1 MAHKKRERTRQQAK
15 EKREFQKFML
25 IKVLLPPSPPLSLS
39 LLTSVIVFQSLA
51 GPGYFMP
58 AEPEMP
64 SEPELKTPPDT
75 KRHELVVFNP
85 GERRGSH
92 ETNIYYEE
100 FFQLRG
106 TESTMFSR
114 DCFTP

>member
-25 IKVLLPPSPPLSLS
+25 IKVGPPTSPF
-39 LLTSVIVFQSLA
+39 TSIIVFQSLA

-64 SEPELKTPPDT
+64 SEPELRTPPDT

-85 GERRGSH
+85 GEV
-92 ETNIYYEE
+92 ETGGQEKRIHDEE
-100 FFQLRG
+100 IVFLAAGNGVQHVQPRLLH
-106 TESTMFSR
+106 TVV
-114 DCFTP
+114 

>member
-25 IKVLLPPSPPLSLS
+25 IKVLLPPPLPPLSP
-39 LLTSVIVFQSLA
+39 LTSVIVFQSLA

-58 AEPEMP
+58 AEPEMT
-64 SEPELKTPPDT
+64 SEPELKTPPD

-85 GERRGSH
+85 GESEVRRWR
-92 ETNIYYEE
+92 I
-100 FFQLRG
+100 FLL
-106 TESTMFSR
+106 TELF
-114 DCFTP
+114 